1 MAYNSEAMKKDIAC
15 LCEEAVRLIKDACCC
30 KVEETARQ
38 YVRLQDAIIVIEKLK
53 EVSSGIQ

>member
-1 MAYNSEAMKKDIAC
+1 MKKDIAC